1 MKALLCREYGPIDRL
16 KVEEI
21 PSPKAGPEQVVV
33 EVKTSSLN
41 FPDALL
47 VQGLYQVKPPLP
59 FSPGMELAGVVKEV
73 GSGVAGLKKG
83 DRVLGSPGRGGFA
96 QECLVSA
103 DHVWPLPSQMDFE
116 TGSAFIITYCTSLHA
131 LRDRGHLQP
140 GETLVVLGAAGGV
153 GTSAIEVGRAMGAEV
168 IAAASSEEKLAF
180 CRKLGAEQTIN
191 YEETNLRQGI
201 LDLTGGRGADVIYDP
216 VGGGYTEAA
225 LRATAWGGRLLVIGF
240 TSGAIPQVKLNPV
253 LLKERS
259 VIGVYFGDWAQ
270 RDPDGQLRNVEQLS
284 AWFAEGKIKPVIS
297 ERVSLADVPAA
308 MMRLLQ
314 RKVKGKIVVVQSD
327 GNEVRKV
334 T

>member
-41 FPDALL
+41 FPDVLL

-83 DRVLGSPGRGGFA
+83 DRVLGSSGRGGFA
-96 QECLVSA
+96 QECVVSA

-116 TGSAFIITYCTSLHA
+116 TGSALIITYCTSLHA
-131 LRDRGHLQP
+131 LQDRGHLQP

-153 GTSAIEVGRAMGAEV
+153 GTSAIEVGKAMGAKV

-180 CRKLGAEQTIN
+180 CRTLGADEAIN
-191 YEETNLRQGI
+191 YDESNLRQRI
-201 LDLTGGRGADVIYDP
+201 LDLTGGRGADVVYDP
-216 VGGGYTEAA
+216 VGGAYSEAA
-225 LRATAWGGRLLVIGF
+225 LRATAWRGRLLVIGF
-240 TSGAIPQVKLNPV
+240 TSGAIPQVKLNLA

-259 VIGVYFGDWAQ
+259 LIGVYWGDWAQ
-270 RDPDGQLRNVEQLS
+270 QDPEGQRRNVEQLT
-284 AWFAEGKIKPVIS
+284 AWFAQGKIKPAVT
-297 ERVSLADVPAA
+297 ERVSLAEVPAA
-308 MMRLLQ
+308 MKRLLQ
-314 RKVKGKIVVVQSD
+314 REVKGKIVVVPAS
-327 GNEVRKV
+327 
-334 T
+334 